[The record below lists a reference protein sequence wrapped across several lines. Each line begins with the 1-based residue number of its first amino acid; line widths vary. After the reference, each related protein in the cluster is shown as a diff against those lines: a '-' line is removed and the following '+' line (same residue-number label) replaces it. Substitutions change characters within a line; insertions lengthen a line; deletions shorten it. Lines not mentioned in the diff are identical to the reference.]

1 MVKRA
6 AFLWLLVW
14 GLIAFAAMGADK
26 RRAVRGSWRIPEK
39 RLFLYAVIGGGIGAW
54 LGMLLF
60 RHKTR
65 HWHFAVGFR
74 ILALAELIL
83 ILCLSGFRLPL

>member
-1 MVKRA
+1 MV
-6 AFLWLLVW
+6 FLWLLIW

-26 RRAVRGSWRIPEK
+26 RKAIRGEWRIPEK

-65 HWHFAVGFR
+65 HWRFAVAFR
-74 ILALAELIL
+74 VLALAELLL
-83 ILCLSGFRLPL
+83 ILSMSGVRLPL